1 MLINNNIYYY
11 FQELG
16 QVQYVFSDKTG
27 TLTQNIMVFLRC
39 SIDGVPY
46 GDPYDVNEQLV
57 PQEDVE
63 VFILCI
69 IIRLFN
75 LFMMFTSN

>member
-1 MLINNNIYYY
+1 M
-11 FQELG
+11 
-16 QVQYVFSDKTG
+16 FSDKTG

-63 VFILCI
+63 VFIASLI
-69 IIRLFN
+69 IVHLKFIIKEN
-75 LFMMFTSN
+75 IYKWCTI